1 MGTHPLDHRQ
11 WPGFLRIPHALGIAQ
26 EQEKKKLE
34 RIFARP
40 LVLAAP
46 ATAAM
51 LSCGVD

>member
-1 MGTHPLDHRQ
+1 MGTHPLDYWL
-11 WPGFLRIPHALGIAQ
+11 WPGFLRITHALGIAQ

-34 RIFARP
+34 RIFART

-51 LSCGVD
+51 LSCGAD